1 MRLIPPAFTVFTFI
15 FPLFSRPANAQ
26 GTLSAIP
33 RTIPVVNRSPY
44 FGVWATTEDTKVDP
58 TVAGT
63 VPMTWSWRALNWT
76 GYVRVDGQVWQW
88 LGSDHPGV
96 TPATT
101 TGTYL
106 SATQTMFTL
115 DAGPVTLNVSF
126 LSPVEPTNLVR
137 QSFPF
142 AYMYV
147 DAMSKDGQ
155 AHSVQL
161 YTDVDSSL
169 ISTRNDTVE
178 WNTTHTASS
187 VYHDIRRR
195 SASSLELYD
204 VAEDGNLFYAM
215 TESSAVTWQ
224 TGTFSDIRAIF
235 TGAGKLNNAEDTLF
249 RASQDQNHTVLAFAV
264 DLGNIINTAEPVVW
278 AIGHVRESLLLG
290 YGGTIGVERRVSYF
304 WSQYLAIKDGIDAFL
319 ADFPDARARA
329 QRLDEKLKQEGSVV
343 SDEYAD
349 LVALS
354 LRQTLGAIEI
364 TLPRFD
370 AKSGWNTSDVQAY
383 MRDMGVSKRANPVE
397 VIYAAMPALLYLNPK
412 ILMYLLKPLFAFQ
425 SSDKYQNA
433 YASPDLGND
442 YLTATGN
449 GTNTKKLGVE
459 HSGNMLIMAA
469 AYGMQTKDWTS
480 LNPYAKV
487 MKTWADFLVT
497 EALHTKDQMSADGLT
512 GENQSN
518 LAMKG
523 ILGIYAMS
531 KIREALG
538 PNGEETY
545 FRDQATSLA
554 SQWEQSAVANGDHIS
569 SVYGQ
574 PATWGLAYNSY
585 AAQLIAP
592 DLFTKKVFR
601 DQSDYYD
608 KQADTAPAFGLA
620 YDSADPHV
628 VKSHWTMFAAAAST
642 SARARDKLIRS
653 IHDRAFKKSTA
664 AQFGTTYNADTGA
677 SLPLGGRSSPAQGA
691 MFALLVTDIQG
702 KPSDSSSAT
711 STSKNIGGIVGGV
724 IGGIAGLALLAA
736 GVFFCWRRWKNNRTL
751 AEKKGFDGDAMTT
764 TSFSSP
770 EVLSITARSYPMTP
784 SRYSEMPSELVPV
797 PFNAA
802 ERSPIS
808 SPSVS
813 DSHPSP
819 VLSKGAAERAR
830 NAANTTR
837 RAQAQ
842 LPPSEQSDDT
852 TALSYLPP
860 SSTTSHNLHQEVE
873 VLRRE
878 VSMLR
883 AQQQQMPPA
892 TPTATMISASPSAPP
907 PYYSS

>member
-1 MRLIPPAFTVFTFI
+1 
-15 FPLFSRPANAQ
+15 
-26 GTLSAIP
+26 
-33 RTIPVVNRSPY
+33 
-44 FGVWATTEDTKVDP
+44 
-58 TVAGT
+58 
-63 VPMTWSWRALNWT
+63 
-76 GYVRVDGQVWQW
+76 
-88 LGSDHPGV
+88 
-96 TPATT
+96 
-101 TGTYL
+101 
-106 SATQTMFTL
+106 MFTL

-161 YTDVDSSL
+161 YTDVDASL

-178 WNTTHTASS
+178 WNTTHTSSS

-204 VAEDGNLFYAM
+204 VAENGNLFYAM
-215 TESSAVTWQ
+215 TESPAVTWQ
-224 TGTFSDIRAIF
+224 TGTFRDIRAIF

-249 RASQDQNHTVLAFAV
+249 RASQDQNHTMLAFAV
-264 DLGNIINTAEPVVW
+264 DLGNIINSVEPVVW

-304 WSQYLAIKDGIDAFL
+304 WSQYLAIKDGVHAFL
-319 ADFPDARARA
+319 ADFPEARARA
-329 QRLDEKLKQEGSVV
+329 QRLDEKLKQEGSFV

-397 VIYAAMPALLYLNPK
+397 AIYAAMPALLYLNPK

-497 EALHTKDQMSADGLT
+497 EALHTRDQMSADGLT

-545 FRDQATSLA
+545 FRVSLP
-554 SQWEQSAVANGDHIS
+554 S
-569 SVYGQ
+569 
-574 PATWGLAYNSY
+574 
-585 AAQLIAP
+585 
-592 DLFTKKVFR
+592 LFLWP
-601 DQSDYYD
+601 
-608 KQADTAPAFGLA
+608 PAFGLA

-653 IHDRAFKKSTA
+653 IHDRAFKRSTA

-691 MFALLVTDIQG
+691 VFALLVTDIQG
-702 KPSDSSSAT
+702 KASDPSSAT

-724 IGGIAGLALLAA
+724 IGGIAGLALLAV
-736 GVFFCWRRWKNNRTL
+736 GVFFCWRRWKNNRAL

-797 PFNAA
+797 PFDAA
-802 ERSPIS
+802 ERSPMS
-808 SPSVS
+808 SPSDAS

-819 VLSKGAAERAR
+819 ALSKGAAERAR
-830 NAANTTR
+830 NAANTAR
-837 RAQAQ
+837 RPQAQ
-842 LPPSEQSDDT
+842 WPTPSEQSDDT

-860 SSTTSHNLHQEVE
+860 SSTASHNLHQEVE
-873 VLRRE
+873 ELRRE
-878 VSMLR
+878 VGLLR
-883 AQQQQMPPA
+883 AQQQQMPPTA
-892 TPTATMISASPSAPP
+892 PTPTVISASPSAPP